1 MEMRPRAE
9 AGRAGVW
16 LCWAGS
22 EGPFWQCLQ
31 DCLTDKVWTR

>member
-1 MEMRPRAE
+1 MEMRPS
-9 AGRAGVW
+9 GGSWKSWSVV
-16 LCWAGS
+16 CWAGS